1 MPDLKNTLTA
11 IAAVGVIAASCL
23 WIYHGQTSKSMHNVA
38 LHQRVGEV
46 LAEQT
51 AELIG
56 HKGKVV
62 TIAIETKEW
71 PELKTQ
77 IEAFNK
83 KLKTLGTFEVRG
95 YEMDT
100 KDQPKYGVG
109 TGLSGRR
116 YIRTVLKNKDAAV
129 FVSFIGAPK
138 LDEAE
143 RTELETGPKP
153 KLIAEARG
161 TDYLP
166 KLFKHQLIQVAVA
179 ARYQYPSPAP
189 ESPKTPDE
197 WFTKHYQIVT
207 PQTASTL
214 PKPEKD

>member
-1 MPDLKNTLTA
+1 MPDTKNTLTA
-11 IAAVGVIAASCL
+11 IAAVGVIAASCA
-23 WIYHGQTSKSMHNVA
+23 WIYFSQVKAARHNVA

-51 AELIG
+51 AQLIG
-56 HKGKVV
+56 NKGKVV

-77 IEAFNK
+77 IAAFNK
-83 KLKTLGTFEVRG
+83 KLATLGKFEVRD
-95 YEMDT
+95 YLMDT

-143 RTELETGPKP
+143 RAELEVGTKP

-166 KLFKHQLIQVAVA
+166 NLFKHELLNAAVVS
-179 ARYQYPSPAP
+179 RYQYPSPGTDN
-189 ESPKTPDE
+189 PKTPEE
-197 WFTKHYQIVT
+197 WFTKRYQIVT
-207 PQTASTL
+207 PQTAHTL

>member
-1 MPDLKNTLTA
+1 MPDTKNTLTA
-11 IAAVGVIAASCL
+11 IVAVAVIAGACC
-23 WIYHGQTSKSMHNVA
+23 WIYFGQVNAAKYNLA

-46 LAEQT
+46 LAEQA
-51 AELIG
+51 AEIAG
-56 HKGKVV
+56 GKGKVV

-77 IEAFNK
+77 IEAFNTT
-83 KLKTLGTFEVRG
+83 LATLGKFEVRD
-95 YEMDT
+95 YEVDT

-116 YIRTVLKNKDAAV
+116 YVRTVLKNKDAAV

-143 RTELETGPKP
+143 MTELGMKP
-153 KLIAEARG
+153 KLVAEARS
-161 TDYLP
+161 TDNLP
-166 KLFKHQLIQVAVA
+166 KLFKHELIQVAVA

-189 ESPKTPDE
+189 ENPKTADE

-207 PQTASTL
+207 AKTAHTL
-214 PKPEKD
+214 PKPEPD

>member
-1 MPDLKNTLTA
+1 MPDTKNTLTA
-11 IAAVGVIAASCL
+11 IAAVGVIAAACG
-23 WIYHGQTSKSMHNVA
+23 WIYFGQADAAKHNIV

-51 AELIG
+51 AQLIG
-56 HKGKVV
+56 NKGRVV

-77 IEAFNK
+77 IEAFNN
-83 KLKTLGTFEVRG
+83 KLATLGKFEVRD
-95 YEMDT
+95 YQMDT

-116 YIRTVLKNKDAAV
+116 YIRTVKKNESADV

-143 RTELETGPKP
+143 RTELETGRKP

-166 KLFKHQLIQVAVA
+166 KLFKHELVQVAVVS
-179 ARYQYPSPAP
+179 RYQYPSPAP
-189 ESPKTPDE
+189 EKPKSPDE
-197 WFTKHYQIVT
+197 WFVSRYQIVT
-207 PQTASTL
+207 PQTANTL